1 MKLAILIFAGACAS
15 APKSG
20 GSADDALAQ
29 TGPQAP
35 VDDCE
40 PAPTHHHGDHA
51 PVPAAVEIPVGV
63 ATSAATEDDRKAIQ
77 DCHDRKAHDANA
89 AGYQQSRTNAQT
101 ESTPALVQRIRAAAH
116 ANDCATVRSLEGTLD
131 DRDAAQHDEVY
142 GKDPDVLHCR

>member
-1 MKLAILIFAGACAS
+1 MKLAILILVTACAS

-35 VDDCE
+35 VDDCDPT
-40 PAPTHHHGDHA
+40 PAHHHGDHA
-51 PVPAAVEIPVGV
+51 PVPAAVGIPVEV
-63 ATSAATEDDRKAIQ
+63 AASAATEDDRKAIQ

-89 AGYQQSRTNAQT
+89 AGYQQSRTSTQT
-101 ESTPALVQRIRAAAH
+101 EPTPALVQRIRAAAH

-131 DRDAAQHDEVY
+131 DRDPEQHDQVY
-142 GKDPDVLHCR
+142 GHDPDVLHCR